1 MRELRE
7 LGAAF
12 NADERTKEW
21 VSRFTSHLKPGT
33 NWIREQFFN
42 RLLRYIEATEKRFE
56 NLTPETYKKYKSLS
70 GGFTLL
76 VKDII
81 KVAEMATELH
91 YQPHYYLYKR
101 KELEAYLELP
111 KDIKKVAPL
120 LLIFPLPGISF
131 EDV

>member
-1 MRELRE
+1 M
-7 LGAAF
+7 
-12 NADERTKEW
+12 
-21 VSRFTSHLKPGT
+21 SRFTSHLKPGT

-42 RLLRYIEATEKRFE
+42 RLLRYSEAMEKRFE
-56 NLTPETYKKYKSLS
+56 NLTPKTYKKYKSLS

-91 YQPHYYLYKR
+91 YKPHYYLYKR

-120 LLIFPLPGISF
+120 LLIFPLPGTFFF
-131 EDV
+131 ENGV